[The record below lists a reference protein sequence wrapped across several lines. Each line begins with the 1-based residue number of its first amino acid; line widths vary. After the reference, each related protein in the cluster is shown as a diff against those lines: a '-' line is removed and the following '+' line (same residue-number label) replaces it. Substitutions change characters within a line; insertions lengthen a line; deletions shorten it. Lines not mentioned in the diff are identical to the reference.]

1 MSLANYIIKRL
12 LLIIPVLFGV
22 LTLTFI
28 LSRMMPG
35 DPVIALLQAQN
46 VHNIN
51 PNLIAQKRHELGL
64 DQPIIIQY
72 FRYFSDLFTGNW
84 GISVSSAAGTSV
96 WDLIV
101 RRLPRT
107 IDLSI
112 FSIIIAS
119 YIGIKIGVIS
129 ATNRNKSKDSVFR
142 AMALI
147 GCSFPVFFLGILMQ
161 FSLGYILDIFPM
173 VGHKRIEYPDPPFI
187 TGFFL
192 IDSLAG
198 GYYYL
203 AGDYVWHLTLPV
215 FCLSFITLASILRL
229 TRSSML
235 EVLEQDYVRTA
246 RAKGCKEKDVIR
258 THALKNALI
267 PTTTII
273 GLNFA
278 GLLSGA
284 VLIETTFGI
293 YGIGLTLV
301 EAIRFYDYWVL
312 NGVVFVIAIIFVLTT
327 LITDILCGILD
338 PRISY

>member
-1 MSLANYIIKRL
+1 MSLLKYTIKRL
-12 LLIIPVLFGV
+12 IALIPVIFGV

-35 DPVIALLQAQN
+35 DPVIALLQSQG
-46 VHNIN
+46 VTH
-51 PNLIAQKRHELGL
+51 PNAARIASLRRELGL

-72 FRYFSDLFTGNW
+72 FRYIADLFTGSW
-84 GISVSSAAGTSV
+84 GDSVSVATGTKV
-96 WDLIV
+96 WDLIA

-107 IDLSI
+107 IDLSL

-119 YIGIKIGVIS
+119 YVGIKVGVIS
-129 ATNRNKSKDSVFR
+129 ATHRNKSRDTVFR
-142 AMALI
+142 GIALI
-147 GCSFPVFFLGILMQ
+147 GVSIPIFFLGMLLQ
-161 FSLGYILDIFPM
+161 FYVGYQVEIFPT
-173 VGHKRIEYPDPPFI
+173 VGYKQVQYADPPYI

-192 IDSLAG
+192 IDSLLG
-198 GYYYL
+198 GYFYL
-203 AGDYVWHLTLPV
+203 FIDYLWHISLPV
-215 FCLSFITLASILRL
+215 FCLSFVYMAGIVRQ

-246 RAKGCKEKDVIR
+246 RAKGCKEKDVVH

-267 PTTTII
+267 PVTTVI

-284 VLIETTFGI
+284 VLTETTFGI

-301 EAIRFYDYWVL
+301 DAISKQDYWVL
-312 NGVVFVIAIIFVLTT
+312 NAVVFVIT
-327 LITDILCGILD
+327 LIFIITTD
-338 PRISY
+338 RKSVV